1 MSKAPASEVEQLEEA
16 VRALEERRG
25 ELGDAV
31 VDAALGPMRQ
41 RLAELTTSQRSRRR
55 QVTVLFA
62 DVKGYTSLVENLD
75 PEQVG
80 AFVDRLW
87 GDLDRIVV
95 AHGGRVLQHLG
106 DGIMALWGG
115 ERSQEDDAERAVRAG
130 LQMIEGVGEVQLPEG
145 ATTPLQM
152 RVGVNTGLVH
162 LGHVGVTEEFR
173 ATGDTVNV
181 AARLEASA
189 EPGTLLMSR
198 ATYHQVRGVFDVAH
212 VGDLELK
219 GRSEAV
225 PAYRVEELRP
235 RAFRVRA
242 RGVEGLETRMVG
254 RGSDLGRLVEAHQEV
269 MTSGE
274 LRAIVI
280 TGEPGIG
287 KSRLLYEY
295 RDWIETESTTRVRW
309 YEGRCTPDTT
319 DRPLGLVRDLLANR
333 FEITD
338 DDDPAALEEKLRLGL
353 EELVGD
359 PGHLP
364 ATLGWVLGFGPSL
377 GEADREGMQMRR
389 NLALSDLVDTLG
401 RLAAGERAV
410 VVLEDLHWADEGSL
424 DVIERLLASD
434 PAGIVLVATARP
446 LLADGR
452 PAWTRDAGLAPG
464 HEVLPLAAL
473 SPGEVG
479 ELVAN
484 IMRYAERVPEELVG
498 RVVGDSDGNP
508 LHVEELIKIL
518 IDDGVVTTGPT
529 WHVDVERLH
538 DHRVPDTLTGV
549 LQARLDRLPLGQFRA
564 LQRASVFGRAFWAEA
579 IAALADDE
587 LDVGAELSGL
597 VDSELVF
604 RRSPSRFQA
613 TSELSFTHEFVRAVA
628 YDTVALGDR
637 PQLHRRAAEWLE
649 RAGGA
654 RVGEHALAIAR
665 HYDEAADA
673 ESAFAWYQRAAR
685 HAEHQSAY
693 AEAVRLWTSAVERAP
708 TDEDRATATV
718 HLSYALVVAGE
729 FEQAKLLLL
738 ELSQAPATSGSAGV
752 STQML
757 VRSELA
763 RIAMFRDGDLEL
775 ARTLLEEGLVMATG
789 DETVTAELML
799 RHQRGNLSLVLGDYA
814 EAARIHEENVARAG
828 EGGELYRRGW
838 GLNSLCHALAHSGEL
853 DRAEAVAD
861 QVIRAS
867 DELGDPRLR
876 MGGIAH
882 KGLVALYR
890 AEWIE
895 ALASFGEAQ
904 ELNRRNGDPEKFA
917 TVANYLGEAAL
928 GVGDLER
935 AATEFAEALRTG
947 RRAGIA
953 TEQLRALGGLAAV
966 AGARGDLELAEEGLS
981 LVAAD
986 PGAVSEARRLVREAS
1001 ARLGVTVREP
1011 LRDRDDVVAALER
1024 IPTEPVVAAG

>member
-1 MSKAPASEVEQLEEA
+1 VTTRGSEVDQLEEA
-16 VRALEERRG
+16 IRALEERRP
-25 ELGDAV
+25 ELGDPV

-62 DVKGYTSLVENLD
+62 DVKGYTSLVEDLD

-87 GDLDRIVV
+87 GELDRIVV

-130 LQMIEGVGEVQLPEG
+130 LEMIDGLPRVELPPGVTSGLE
-145 ATTPLQM
+145 M

-181 AARLEASA
+181 AARLESSA
-189 EPGTLLMSR
+189 EPGTLLVSR

-219 GRSEAV
+219 GRSEPV
-225 PAYRVEELRP
+225 PAYRVEQLRP

-254 RGSDLGRLVEAHQEV
+254 RGADLSRIVEAHRV
-269 MTSGE
+269 TMATGE
-274 LRAIVI
+274 PRVVVV

-295 RDWIETESTTRVRW
+295 RDWIETESATRVRW
-309 YEGRCTPDTT
+309 YEGRCTPDTAG
-319 DRPLGLVRDLLANR
+319 RPLGLVRDLFATR

-338 DDDPAALEEKLRLGL
+338 DDDPDTVEEKLGAGL
-353 EELVGD
+353 AELVGD
-359 PGHLP
+359 PGHLT

-377 GEADREGMQMRR
+377 GEADREGVQMRR
-389 NLALSDLVDTLG
+389 TLALADLVDVLG
-401 RLAAGERAV
+401 RLPADERAV
-410 VVLEDLHWADEGSL
+410 VVLEDLHWADPGSL
-424 DVIERLLASD
+424 EVFERALAAR
-434 PAGIVLVATARP
+434 PAGLVLIGTTRP
-446 LLADGR
+446 LLGEEH
-452 PAWTRDAGLAPG
+452 PAWTRDGGLG
-464 HEVLPLAAL
+464 EFHEVLPLVSLTAN
-473 SPGEVG
+473 EVG

-484 IMRYAERVPEELVG
+484 IMRYADRVPEELVG

-518 IDDGVVTTGPT
+518 IDDGIVTTGPT

-538 DHRVPDTLTGV
+538 GHRVPDTLTGV
-549 LQARLDRLPLGQFRA
+549 LQARLDRLPLEQFRA
-564 LQRASVFGRAFWAEA
+564 LQRASVLGRSFWAEA
-579 IAALADDE
+579 VHALGADDLDVEAALDGLAD
-587 LDVGAELSGL
+587 A
-597 VDSELVF
+597 ELVF
-604 RRSPSRFQA
+604 RRSPSRFQS

-628 YDTVALGDR
+628 YDTVALADR
-637 PQLHRRAAEWLE
+637 PDLHRRAAEWLE

-665 HYDEAADA
+665 HYDEAAAPD
-673 ESAFAWYQRAAR
+673 EAFRWYQRAAR

-693 AEAVRLWTSAVERAP
+693 AEAVALWTSAVERAQA
-708 TDEDRATATV
+708 DEDRATATV

-729 FEQAKLLLL
+729 FERAKYLLL
-738 ELSQAPATSGSAGV
+738 ELSQAPAPAGTSGV

-775 ARTLLEEGLVMATG
+775 ARSLLEEGLAMATG
-789 DETVTAELML
+789 EETVTAELML

-828 EGGELYRRGW
+828 QGGELYRRGW
-838 GLNSLCHALAHSGEL
+838 GLNSLCHALAHSGDL
-853 DRAEAVAD
+853 ARAESVAD

-928 GVGDLER
+928 GAGDLER
-935 AATEFAEALRTG
+935 AAAEFAEALRTG

-981 LVAAD
+981 MVAAD
-986 PGAVSEARRLVREAS
+986 PGAVSEARRLIRDAS

-1011 LRDRDDVVAALER
+1011 RRDRDDVVAALER
-1024 IPTEPVVAAG
+1024 ISTEPVVAAG